1 MLPSDLV
8 MMEVVFDV
16 MNMEGWL
23 ADVSAKHLQ
32 TITIEDCIP
41 WGECGGQAIFRV
53 DGHHPEIVKDIR
65 DHRDVSSVDVDD
77 GLPFSRGT
85 VGMNRCGFIRII
97 IGSGCFLERAEA
109 AGDGRV
115 RFKVISGSE
124 GSIPDLIADIERL
137 GLVVEMRRLVRVDDS
152 QSVTPRQLEL
162 VRAAVRLGYYDLPRR
177 LTVKELAEQM
187 HLAPSTLGEML
198 RRAERNIILTYL
210 QG

>member
-1 MLPSDLV
+1 MRPSSFA

-16 MNMEGWL
+16 MNMEGWI
-23 ADVSAKHLQ
+23 ADVSAKHLR

-53 DGHHPEIVKDIR
+53 DGDCPEIVEDIR
-65 DHRDVSSVDVDD
+65 HHRDISSMDVDAA
-77 GLPFSRGT
+77 LPVSRGT
-85 VGMNRCGFIRII
+85 VGMNRCGFIRLI
-97 IGSGCFLERAEA
+97 IGSGCFLEKAEA

-115 RFKVISGSE
+115 RFKVIAGSE
-124 GSIPDLIADIERL
+124 GSIPDLITGIERL

-162 VRAAVRLGYYDLPRR
+162 VRAAVRLGYYDTPRR
-177 LTVKELAEQM
+177 VTVKELAEQM
-187 HLAPSTLGEML
+187 HMSPSTLGEML